1 MNKINKKII
10 IFAVIALLFIVGFY
24 LLTSKEQQ
32 TSISDLE
39 IIKQNNPELSKY
51 IDDVIKWQE
60 KLKEDES
67 NIEMYNTLGLAWKSL
82 AEWGRNSKL
91 ENYQNYYGEA
101 LKVYEAG
108 IEKTLRKNT
117 LLMTNAG
124 NMAKYL
130 EDYELAED
138 YYKEAITVSPG
149 DVTYYVLLAEL
160 YEYNMNKT
168 KEEVV
173 AVYDEGIK
181 RVLDVGFLEKRKEV
195 YLKRANEK

>member
-10 IFAVIALLFIVGFY
+10 IFAVTALLFIAGFY

-51 IDDVIKWQE
+51 VDDVIKWQE

-138 YYKEAITVSPG
+138 YYKEAITGSPG

-168 KEEVV
+168 KEEIV
-173 AVYDEGIK
+173 AVYDEGMK
-181 RVLDVGFLEKRKEV
+181 RVLDVGFLEKRKES
-195 YLKRANEK
+195 YLNRIK

>member
-1 MNKINKKII
+1 MIKKII
-10 IFAVIALLFIVGFY
+10 VFVVIALLFIAGFY
-24 LLTSKEQQ
+24 LFLNKEQQ

-39 IIKQNNPELSKY
+39 IIKQNHPELSKY
-51 IDDVIKWQE
+51 IDDAVKWRE
-60 KLKEDES
+60 KLKEDEN

-82 AEWGRNSKL
+82 ADWGRNSKL
-91 ENYQNYYGEA
+91 ENYQDYYAEA

-149 DVTYYVLLAEL
+149 EVTYYALLAEL
-160 YEYNMNKT
+160 YEYEMKKT
-168 KEEVV
+168 KEEVA
-173 AVYDEGIK
+173 AVYDEGMK
-181 RVLDVGFLEKRKEV
+181 RVLDVGFLEKRKDA
-195 YLKRANEK
+195 YLNRTK

>member
-1 MNKINKKII
+1 MIKKII
-10 IFAVIALLFIVGFY
+10 VFVVIALLFIAGFY
-24 LLTSKEQQ
+24 LFLNKEQQ

-39 IIKQNNPELSKY
+39 IIKQNHPELSKY
-51 IDDVIKWQE
+51 IDDAVKWRE
-60 KLKEDES
+60 KLKEDEN

-82 AEWGRNSKL
+82 ADWGRNSKL
-91 ENYQNYYGEA
+91 ENYQDYYAEA

-149 DVTYYVLLAEL
+149 EVTYYALLSEL
-160 YEYNMNKT
+160 YEYEMKKT
-168 KEEVV
+168 KEEVA
-173 AVYDEGIK
+173 AVYDEGMK
-181 RVLDVGFLEKRKEV
+181 RVLDMGFLEKRKDA
-195 YLKRANEK
+195 YLNRTK